1 MINKESIIPRTD
13 PILRIAMYEVYEAK
27 CFYTGMILNVDEYD
41 IDHINP
47 KNKGGKDCISNY
59 VLCSSRINRMKN
71 DKVDEYF
78 IERVT
83 LINTL
88 LFVDDVVNTYNNI
101 ALNRKLAKG
110 KYSIDAFAKENN
122 LTLSQ
127 KQKLVREL
135 RKKGEVLST
144 TFITTTGKKSSSL
157 KLYADYEI
165 MKSMS
170 GIAYGDAGI
179 SQVCEV
185 GTIDGRSLRP

>member
-1 MINKESIIPRTD
+1 
-13 PILRIAMYEVYEAK
+13 
-27 CFYTGMILNVDEYD
+27 
-41 IDHINP
+41 
-47 KNKGGKDCISNY
+47 
-59 VLCSSRINRMKN
+59 MKN

-101 ALNRKLAKG
+101 AFNRKLAKG
-110 KYSIDAFAKENN
+110 KYSIDTFAKENN

-165 MKSMS
+165 MKSMP
-170 GIAYGDAGI
+170 GLACGDVGV
-179 SQVCEV
+179 SQVNEA
-185 GTIDGRSLRP
+185 GTVYGRSLRP

>member
-1 MINKESIIPRTD
+1 MIDKESIIPRTD
-13 PILRIAMYEVYEAK
+13 TILRIAMYEVYEAK

-88 LFVDDVVNTYNNI
+88 LFVEDVVNTYNNI

-110 KYSIDAFAKENN
+110 KYSIDTFAKENN

-165 MKSMS
+165 MKST
-170 GIAYGDAGI
+170 
-179 SQVCEV
+179 V
-185 GTIDGRSLRP
+185 R